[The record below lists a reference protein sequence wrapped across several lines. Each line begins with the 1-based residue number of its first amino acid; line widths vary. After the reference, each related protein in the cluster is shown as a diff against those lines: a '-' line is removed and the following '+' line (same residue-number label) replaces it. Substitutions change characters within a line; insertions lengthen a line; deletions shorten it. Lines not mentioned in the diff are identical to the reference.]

1 MRTRYH
7 SVQEG
12 HHAGRRSG
20 GGQSRARDRA
30 RLTERSY
37 ALLQII
43 LAILAFGVLVIVHEF
58 GHFITAKRGG
68 VQVNEFWIGMGPT
81 LLKHEHKGTLYC
93 LKLLPFGG
101 ACVMEGEDGESEN
114 EHAFGKAKLPRRMLI
129 VCAGALMNFL
139 VGFLIVLAV
148 MRPNGPNGGY
158 IVSTI
163 SEVNPASTAAAD
175 GGLEAGDE
183 ILKIDGYHILVRT
196 DFDTALAR
204 TGSTTHEITVRRN
217 GEKVTLPA
225 VKLEAAVTDANGNKR
240 IGITFAELPDSL
252 GMHLSMSVRTA
263 VNYARLV
270 WSSVGMLVSGQ
281 VGVDQLSGPVGVAE
295 VMADTAKY
303 SMISF
308 FQLVAFIS
316 INLGVMNLLPL
327 PALDGGRLVFL
338 IIEGIRRKPV
348 PPRYEGYVHAA
359 GLMLLLMLMVY
370 VTGQDVLRIFMRS
383 N

>member
-1 MRTRYH
+1 M
-7 SVQEG
+7 
-12 HHAGRRSG
+12 
-20 GGQSRARDRA
+20 
-30 RLTERSY
+30 
-37 ALLQII
+37 LQII

-148 MRPNGPNGGY
+148 MQPNGPNGGY

-163 SEVNPASTAAAD
+163 ASVDPASTAAGD
-175 GGLEAGDE
+175 LKAGDE
-183 ILKIDGYHILVRT
+183 ILKIDGYHILVRS
-196 DFDTALAR
+196 DFETALSR
-204 TGSTTHEITVRRN
+204 TASTTYKVTVRRE
-217 GEKVTLPA
+217 GEKVTLPS
-225 VKLEAAVTDANGNKR
+225 VKLEATVTDANGNKR

-270 WSSVGMLVSGQ
+270 WSSMGMLVSGQ
-281 VGVDQLSGPVGVAE
+281 VGMDQLAGPVGMAE

>member
-1 MRTRYH
+1 MIVKILIAVLIFGIT
-7 SVQEG
+7 V
-12 HHAGRRSG
+12 
-20 GGQSRARDRA
+20 
-30 RLTERSY
+30 
-37 ALLQII
+37 II
-43 LAILAFGVLVIVHEF
+43 HEL
-58 GHFITAKRGG
+58 GHFLAAKKMG

-81 LLKHEHKGTLYC
+81 ILKHEYHGTMYC

-148 MRPNGPNGGY
+148 MQPNGPNGGY

-163 SEVNPASTAAAD
+163 ASVDPASTAAD
-175 GGLEAGDE
+175 DLKAGDE
-183 ILKIDGYHILVRT
+183 ILKIDGYHILVRS
-196 DFDTALAR
+196 DFETALSR
-204 TGSTTHEITVRRN
+204 TASTTHKVTVRRE
-217 GEKVTLPA
+217 GEKVTLPS
-225 VKLEAAVTDANGNKR
+225 VKLEATVTDANGNKR

-263 VNYARLV
+263 VNYARLI

-348 PPRYEGYVHAA
+348 PPKYEGYVHAA

>member
-1 MRTRYH
+1 M
-7 SVQEG
+7 
-12 HHAGRRSG
+12 
-20 GGQSRARDRA
+20 
-30 RLTERSY
+30 
-37 ALLQII
+37 LQII

-148 MRPNGPNGGY
+148 MQPNGPNGGY

-163 SEVNPASTAAAD
+163 ASVDPASTAAGD
-175 GGLEAGDE
+175 LKAGDE
-183 ILKIDGYHILVRT
+183 ILKIDGYHILVRS
-196 DFDTALAR
+196 DFETALSR
-204 TGSTTHEITVRRN
+204 TASTTYKVTVRRE

-225 VKLEAAVTDANGNKR
+225 VKLEATVTDANGNKR

-270 WSSVGMLVSGQ
+270 WSSMGMLVSGQ
-281 VGVDQLSGPVGVAE
+281 VGVDQLAGPVGMAE

-348 PPRYEGYVHAA
+348 PPKYEGYVHAA

>member
-1 MRTRYH
+1 M
-7 SVQEG
+7 
-12 HHAGRRSG
+12 
-20 GGQSRARDRA
+20 
-30 RLTERSY
+30 
-37 ALLQII
+37 LQII

-81 LLKHEHKGTLYC
+81 LLKHEYKGTLYC

-101 ACVMEGEDGESEN
+101 ACVMEGEDSESEN

-148 MRPNGPNGGY
+148 MQPNGPNGGY

-163 SEVNPASTAAAD
+163 ASVDPASTAAGD
-175 GGLEAGDE
+175 LKAGDE
-183 ILKIDGYHILVRT
+183 ILKIDGYHILVRS
-196 DFDTALAR
+196 DFETALSR
-204 TGSTTHEITVRRN
+204 TASTMHEVTVRRE
-217 GEKVTLPA
+217 GEKVTLPS
-225 VKLEAAVTDANGNKR
+225 VKLEATVTDANGNKR

-270 WSSVGMLVSGQ
+270 WSSMGMLVSGQ
-281 VGVDQLSGPVGVAE
+281 VGVDQLAGPVGMAE

-348 PPRYEGYVHAA
+348 PPKYEGYVHAA